1 MISYNHKHWFVEK
14 IVLQFVVVVIW
25 TNETEISHIH
35 RNPLVKSSAGDHKV
49 ALVPQFILNKLFLLL
64 FNSVCQT
71 QDHFQHSDEYL
82 LVC

>member
-49 ALVPQFILNKLFLLL
+49 ALVPQFILNNSSFYCFLTR
-64 FNSVCQT
+64 SVRLKIIFSIQM
-71 QDHFQHSDEYL
+71 SIY
-82 LVC
+82 